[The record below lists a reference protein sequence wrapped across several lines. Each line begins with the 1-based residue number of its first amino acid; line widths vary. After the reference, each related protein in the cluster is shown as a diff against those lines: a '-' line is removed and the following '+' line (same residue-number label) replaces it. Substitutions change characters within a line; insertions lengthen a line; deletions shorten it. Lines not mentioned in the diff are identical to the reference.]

1 MQVGLVAKTAMNA
14 SEEKR
19 FFHWELE
26 FPEVFFAPSKPGGQD
41 VRLRED
47 GGFDA
52 VVGNPPYGM
61 TSYIFSNNFLSD
73 QFVSSEGRDDNYK
86 LFIEAATIL
95 ININGM
101 LSYITPNTLLTNQFD
116 AKLRQF
122 LITQHRIREIITFG
136 FDIFDD
142 PTVHPCVI
150 IIQKG
155 YSLDNR
161 MIVKSN
167 VISPHDLESS
177 TEFAQ
182 PTDRFLANKYA
193 LISITSNARLSVVI
207 DRLEKCG
214 ALLGDFMY
222 VRQCI
227 KTGNDDKYVKIFS
240 DTERAG
246 YKPI

>member
-1 MQVGLVAKTAMNA
+1 
-14 SEEKR
+14 
-19 FFHWELE
+19 
-26 FPEVFFAPSKPGGQD
+26 
-41 VRLRED
+41 
-47 GGFDA
+47 
-52 VVGNPPYGM
+52 
-61 TSYIFSNNFLSD
+61 
-73 QFVSSEGRDDNYK
+73 
-86 LFIEAATIL
+86 
-95 ININGM
+95 
-101 LSYITPNTLLTNQFD
+101 
-116 AKLRQF
+116 
-122 LITQHRIREIITFG
+122 
-136 FDIFDD
+136 
-142 PTVHPCVI
+142 
-150 IIQKG
+150 
-155 YSLDNR
+155 

-240 DTERAG
+240 DTPSEP
-246 YKPI
+246 YKPILRGLDINRYETDWHDTLCKVWRLACQKLAE